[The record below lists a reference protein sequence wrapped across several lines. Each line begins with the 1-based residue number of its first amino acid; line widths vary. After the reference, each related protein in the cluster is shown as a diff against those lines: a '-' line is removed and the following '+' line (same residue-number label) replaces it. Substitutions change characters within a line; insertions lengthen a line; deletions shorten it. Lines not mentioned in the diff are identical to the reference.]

1 LGVYVPN
8 HEGIKEGHSKFIVMV
23 RLLYLKM
30 LNLITIYLNGT
41 IILTFLI
48 KRRVKQGYSFTP
60 YLFLIVM
67 GFMIGVVEYR
77 GVLLLNG

>member
-1 LGVYVPN
+1 
-8 HEGIKEGHSKFIVMV
+8 
-23 RLLYLKM
+23 M

-67 GFMIGVVEYR
+67 GFMIGVVEYC